1 MTQILLSISQ
11 TANLLNC
18 SSATVARY
26 IRSGKLNAIRNLY
39 HCKIDLSE
47 LERFVEEMNQN
58 GSELR
63 IAQTRNARASLEAKR
78 KRINLGASEEDV
90 RSFSDEYEYEYK
102 PDGNFNN
109 NLKELLSMYS
119 LDEDDDN
126 EEEKNHE

>member
-63 IAQTRNARASLEAKR
+63 IAQTRNARASLDAKR
-78 KRINLGASEEDV
+78 KRINLGASEEDA
-90 RSFSDEYEYEYK
+90 RSFSDEYEYEYR

-119 LDEDDDN
+119 LDEEDDYD
-126 EEEKNHE
+126 EEIKS